1 MDRLPQVHGDW
12 HEFESKIRRHESKK
26 GTVAVAPRAPSPQ
39 PSSLSSLQAPISEKY
54 PDSSISPSK
63 RVDSLA
69 AKSASY
75 EFMDTSQPDMAFQKS
90 PLEGRGRMDN
100 MDADSIKRRSESLDQ
115 DQLRKK
121 HRHDRSQSRS
131 RNSSPRSGFENASKG
146 YGRMDVDRSA
156 ENGRGGA
163 HGSVYMN
170 HLEPEDAIQTHHD
183 SSDIIAMT
191 NLPFYPGLFGQI

>member
-1 MDRLPQVHGDW
+1 MIYKKTLIDRLPRVHGDW

-39 PSSLSSLQAPISEKY
+39 PSSLSSLQAPISEKH
-54 PDSSISPSK
+54 PNDSISPSK

-75 EFMDTSQPDMAFQKS
+75 EFMDTSQPDMTLQKS
-90 PLEGRGRMDN
+90 PLEGRGRMVN

-121 HRHDRSQSRS
+121 QRLERNKKLKVLAAAKGNLFLLIQKYPNLRAVLPRAKAADWS
-131 RNSSPRSGFENASKG
+131 RNLNWSSHLRNQLSRILIRPRLLQNQYRK
-146 YGRMDVDRSA
+146 
-156 ENGRGGA
+156 
-163 HGSVYMN
+163 
-170 HLEPEDAIQTHHD
+170 
-183 SSDIIAMT
+183 
-191 NLPFYPGLFGQI
+191 